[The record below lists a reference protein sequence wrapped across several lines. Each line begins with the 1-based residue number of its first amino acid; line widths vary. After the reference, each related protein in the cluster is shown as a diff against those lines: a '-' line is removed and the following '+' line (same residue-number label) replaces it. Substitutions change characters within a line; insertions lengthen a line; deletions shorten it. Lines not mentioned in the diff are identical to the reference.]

1 MEVGLDNSSANRTAK
16 YVAYL
21 LLALVLAVVVYVR
34 IRLLPVPLE
43 RDEGEFAYIGQLL
56 IKGISP
62 FAHSYTMKLPGVSMV
77 YAVSMFL
84 FGQTPTG
91 VHLGLLFVNLAT
103 VFLVW
108 LLARRLYGQNA
119 ALAAGASYAL
129 LSLSYSVLGFISHAT
144 HFVVFFSLAGFLLLL
159 RYLDSGRTVHL
170 AASGVMFGLA
180 LMMKQHAA
188 LLFVSALVYLLY
200 RSWKG
205 TSTGRHWLPGQLAI
219 LLSGAALPYAV
230 IVFIALGSGEFD
242 NFWFWTVQYA
252 FEYAVG
258 PTLSQGMED
267 LLANFSAVVNAQP
280 LLWLFAFSGILL
292 LCTRHGR
299 RVDRFFILSLLLFS
313 FLALCPGLVFRPHY
327 FILLLPVAALLI
339 GALINS
345 AELALA
351 SSQPGSQLELIPLLL
366 LALAVFSGL
375 YQERQQFF
383 SLTPEQVSRA
393 NYGSNP
399 FPEAVQIA
407 GYLKEHTTPEDRIAV
422 LGSEP
427 EIFFYADRVSA
438 TGFIYMYGLMEN
450 QPYAERMQKQMV
462 QEIQV
467 ARPTYVVFTN
477 VRTSWLVRPTSS
489 RTLMAWASEYLK
501 EKYQLVGIIDII
513 DATTTNYRWEEACL
527 DYTPLSQSFITV
539 FKLKT

>member
-1 MEVGLDNSSANRTAK
+1 MEVGLNNRSANSTSK
-16 YVAYL
+16 YLAYV

-34 IRLLPVPLE
+34 IRLLPLPLE
-43 RDEGEFAYIGQLL
+43 RDEGEFAYMGQLL
-56 IKGISP
+56 QKGISP

-91 VHLGLLFVNLAT
+91 VHLGLLFANLAT
-103 VFLVW
+103 IFLVW

-119 ALAAGASYAL
+119 ALAAAISYAM

-144 HFVVFFSLAGFLLLL
+144 HFLVFFALTGFLLLL
-159 RYLDSGRTVHL
+159 RYLDTGRAGHL

-205 TSTGRHWLPGQLAI
+205 PSPGRHWLPWQLAI
-219 LLSGAALPYAV
+219 LLPGAALPYAV
-230 IVFIALGSGEFD
+230 IVFSALLSGEFD

-252 FEYAVG
+252 LEYAVG
-258 PTLSQGMED
+258 PTLSQGMNNF
-267 LLANFSAVVNAQP
+267 LANFSVLLKAQP
-280 LLWLFAFSGILL
+280 LLWLFALRGMLL
-292 LCTRHGR
+292 LCTQHGR
-299 RVDRFFILSLLLFS
+299 GVDRFFILSLLLFS

-327 FILLLPVAALLI
+327 FIILLPVAALSI
-339 GALINS
+339 GALLDS
-345 AELALA
+345 TELALT
-351 SSQPGSQLELIPLLL
+351 SSRPESQLGLLPLFF

-375 YQERQQFF
+375 YQEREQFF
-383 SLTPEQVSRA
+383 SLTPLQVSRA
-393 NYGSNP
+393 NYGNNP

-407 GYLKEHTTPEDRIAV
+407 DYLKEHTTPEDRIAV

-450 QPYAERMQKQMV
+450 QPYAERMQQQMV
-462 QEIQV
+462 QEIRV
-467 ARPTYVVFTN
+467 ARPTYVVLTN
-477 VRTSWLVRPTSS
+477 VQTSWMVQPTSS

-501 EKYQLVGIIDII
+501 AKYQLVGIIDII
-513 DATTTNYRWEEACL
+513 DATTTNYRWDEACL
-527 DYTPLSQSFITV
+527 DYTPLSQSFINV
-539 FKLKT
+539 FKLKI